1 MYSKFRGFLIFCS
14 LSVCSFLG
22 QKDKNRKFCGFMPK
36 GTLLSLCH
44 SSVFLS
50 KQKVKRDV
58 ISSKVGFDKKLRSKE
73 LKRKVVGGAFLS

>member
-1 MYSKFRGFLIFCS
+1 MS
-14 LSVCSFLG
+14 
-22 QKDKNRKFCGFMPK
+22 N
-36 GTLLSLCH
+36 GTLLSLGR

-73 LKRKVVGGAFLS
+73 LKKKVVGGAFLS